1 MVFADRRP
9 DKWTSSIAAR
19 IVSLTFVEP
28 GPTGSPS
35 SLVTLAS
42 QRLGSGVD
50 RVTRLPRRRRA
61 GDTIQNG
68 STLPRQRAPSYGP
81 RRWLRRSPAAAAKA
95 PSAMALAE
103 RPYETRCRPR
113 LGRHE

>member
-9 DKWTSSIAAR
+9 DKWTSSVAAR

-42 QRLGSGVD
+42 QRLASGVH
-50 RVTRLPRRRRA
+50 RVPPPLRQHA
-61 GDTIQNG
+61 DDKIQHG
-68 STLPRQRAPSYGP
+68 STLPRGNAPSYEQRQLP
-81 RRWLRRSPAAAAKA
+81 RRLQAGVAAVLTTK
-95 PSAMALAE
+95 ALAE
-103 RPYETRCRPR
+103 RPYETQCRRR
-113 LGRHE
+113 LGRRG